1 MAAQPTSS
9 RRLILPSLTALR
21 SFECA
26 ARHGSFTFAAEELHL
41 TQSAVSRQVRELEL
55 TVGTPLFHRIGRRVV
70 LTEAGRSLA
79 AELSVELENIKHI
92 LLRAVAVGS
101 VGASLRVATLP
112 AFASRWLIPRLPD
125 FDRRHPGVEVNLCTR
140 LEPFDLARERFDLA
154 IHYGA
159 EDWPGSRLEKL
170 CEETVVAVASPG
182 LLERL
187 RPGTAGD
194 LANASLLHLESRPR
208 AWPDWFRLSEIDTP
222 PLLPGRRFDHYG
234 MLIAAI
240 DAGLGVGLVPDYLID
255 KELES
260 GTLVRVPGPAMRST
274 DAYYLAYPLGADNP
288 NARLFGAW
296 LHGQVARRRGG

>member
-1 MAAQPTSS
+1 MAAQPTPS

-21 SFECA
+21 IFECA

-55 TVGTPLFHRIGRRVV
+55 TVGTSLFHRIGRRVV

-92 LLRAVAVGS
+92 LLRAVAVGA

-125 FDRRHPGVEVNLCTR
+125 FDRRHPGVEISLYTR

-170 CEETVVAVASPG
+170 CEESVVVVASPT
-182 LLERL
+182 LNERL
-187 RPGTAGD
+187 RPSTARD
-194 LANASLLHLESRPR
+194 VAHAPLLHLESRPR
-208 AWPDWFRLSEIDTP
+208 AWTDWFRLSGIDMP
-222 PLLPGRRFDHYG
+222 QLLPGRRFDHYG

-260 GTLVRVPGPAMRST
+260 GKLVQLPGPAMCGT
-274 DAYYLAYPLGADNP
+274 DAYYLAHPLGADNP

-296 LHGQVARRRGG
+296 LHGQVARRRSG

>member
-1 MAAQPTSS
+1 MTVPPMSS
-9 RRLILPSLTALR
+9 RRLVLPSLTALR

-26 ARHGSFTFAAEELHL
+26 ARHGSFTLAAEELHL
-41 TQSAVSRQVRELEL
+41 TQSAVSRQIRELEL

-79 AELSVELENIKHI
+79 AELAVELENIKHI
-92 LLRAVAVGS
+92 LFRAVAVGS
-101 VGASLRVATLP
+101 VGSSLRVATLP
-112 AFASRWLIPRLPD
+112 AFAARWLIPRLDD
-125 FDRRHPGVEVNLCTR
+125 FERRHPGIEINLHAR

-170 CEETVVAVASPG
+170 CEESVLAVASPA

-187 RPGTAGD
+187 RPERAGD
-194 LANASLLHLESRPR
+194 LATAPLLHLESRPR
-208 AWPDWFRLSEIDTP
+208 AWAEWFHLSGIEVP
-222 PLLPGRRFDHYG
+222 PFLPGKRFDQFG
-234 MLIAAI
+234 MMIAAI
-240 DAGLGVGLVPDYLID
+240 DAGLGVGLVPEYLIE

-260 GTLVRVPGPAMRST
+260 GALVQALGPAMRST
-274 DAYYLAYPLGADNP
+274 DAYYLAHPQGADNP

-296 LHGQVARRRGG
+296 LHGQVARRQRR

>member
-1 MAAQPTSS
+1 MNS

-70 LTEAGRSLA
+70 LTEAGSSLA
-79 AELSVELENIKHI
+79 AELAVELDNIKHI
-92 LLRAVAVGS
+92 LFRAVAVGS

-125 FDRRHPGVEVNLCTR
+125 FDRRHPGVEINLSTR

-159 EDWPGSRLEKL
+159 EDWPGSRLDKL
-170 CEETVVAVASPG
+170 CDELVVAVASPAF
-182 LLERL
+182 LQRTQLV
-187 RPGTAGD
+187 AASD
-194 LANASLLHLESRPR
+194 LAKGPLLHLESRPR
-208 AWPDWFRLSEIDTP
+208 AWTDWFHLSGLDMP
-222 PLLPGRRFDHYG
+222 PFLPGRRFDQFG
-234 MLIAAI
+234 MLIAAVE
-240 DAGLGVGLVPDYLID
+240 AGLGVGLVPDYLIET
-255 KELES
+255 ELES
-260 GTLVRVPGPAMRST
+260 GALVQVLGPAMRST
-274 DAYYLAYPLGADNP
+274 DAYYLAHPQGADNP

-296 LHGQVARRRGG
+296 LHGQVARRQRR